1 MKKIEGNIIDIY
13 NNRIFPGTICI
24 DHGII
29 TDILENSNSYQNFI
43 APGFIDAHVH
53 IESSMLVPEEFSKL
67 AISKGTVAVINDP
80 HEIANVLG
88 IEGIRFIVG
97 KHPSKFSFQCL
108 LVFPLLLLIIQELK

>member
-53 IESSMLVPEEFSKL
+53 IESSMLVPEEFSKQL
-67 AISKGTVAVINDP
+67 ESTHQNF
-80 HEIANVLG
+80 L
-88 IEGIRFIVG
+88 
-97 KHPSKFSFQCL
+97 FSAFLCSRY
-108 LVFPLLLLIIQELK
+108 FF

>member
-1 MKKIEGNIIDIY
+1 MCFIKYFYKRIFEPMKKIEGNIIDIY

-53 IESSMLVPEEFSKL
+53 IESSMLVPEEFSKHYPPVP
-67 AISKGTVAVINDP
+67 GRCRRRET
-80 HEIANVLG
+80 
-88 IEGIRFIVG
+88 
-97 KHPSKFSFQCL
+97 
-108 LVFPLLLLIIQELK
+108 PLLYGS

>member
-43 APGFIDAHVH
+43 AGDPGRRTGG
-53 IESSMLVPEEFSKL
+53 
-67 AISKGTVAVINDP
+67 ISWFYRCSCTY
-80 HEIANVLG
+80 
-88 IEGIRFIVG
+88 
-97 KHPSKFSFQCL
+97 
-108 LVFPLLLLIIQELK
+108 